1 MNEEIKQAYEN
12 LRIAIIEDAC
22 NTYIENNIKLKE
34 GASKSKK
41 ISLERQIAEDKLF
54 FNSGWGEF
62 LMSEISMS
70 GNDIIKTLDSRVK
83 KELKRRRMEKKN
95 ESLSGRKIS

>member
-1 MNEEIKQAYEN
+1 MNEAIEQAYEN

-34 GASKSKK
+34 GVSKSKK
-41 ISLERQIAEDKLF
+41 LSLERQIAEDKLF

-62 LMSEISMS
+62 LMAEISMS

-83 KELKRRRMEKKN
+83 HRRMEKKN